1 MSRSG
6 YSDDCEGLNLW
17 RGAVNR
23 AIKGKR
29 GQHMLR
35 ELLAALDAM
44 PEKTLAAD
52 SLVTAEGEYCTLGA
66 LGAARGL
73 DLRSIDPEDSDA
85 VACAFGV
92 APALVR
98 EVVYENDESEDGC
111 HCVAGKWTYQAETPA
126 ERWTRMRKWVEK
138 QIAFAPGEHQ
148 EGGAR

>member
-6 YSDDCEGLNLW
+6 YSDDYEGVNLW

-29 GQHMLR
+29 GQRMLR

-44 PEKTLAAD
+44 PDKTLAAD
-52 SLVTAEGEYCTLGA
+52 SLVTTDGEYCTLGV
-66 LGAARGL
+66 LGAVRGL
-73 DLRSIDPEDSDA
+73 DLKSIDPEDSDA
-85 VACAFGV
+85 VARAFGV

-126 ERWTRMRKWVEK
+126 ERWTRMRKWVER
-138 QIAFAPGEHQ
+138 QIASAPGEHE

>member
-6 YSDDCEGLNLW
+6 YSDDYEGVNLW

-29 GQHMLR
+29 GQRMLR

-44 PEKTLAAD
+44 PDKTLAAD
-52 SLVTAEGEYCTLGA
+52 SLVTADGEYCTLGV
-66 LGAARGL
+66 LGAVRGL
-73 DLRSIDPEDSDA
+73 DLKSIDPEDSDA
-85 VACAFGV
+85 VARAFGV

-126 ERWTRMRKWVEK
+126 ERWIRMRKWVEK
-138 QIAFAPGEHQ
+138 QIASAPSERQ
-148 EGGAR
+148 NGGPR